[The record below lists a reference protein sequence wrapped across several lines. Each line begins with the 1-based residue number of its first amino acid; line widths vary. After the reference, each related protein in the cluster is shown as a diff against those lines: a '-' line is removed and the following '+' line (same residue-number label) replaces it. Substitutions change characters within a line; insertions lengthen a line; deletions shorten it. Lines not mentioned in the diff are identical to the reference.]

1 MAFDLV
7 TMNSASDDRDGDLG
21 REGDTGLWYGVLGID
36 RAMDSALLRRKF
48 SLGAPYSLRRLRVGA
63 TTLNSACGWLFYVQ
77 SLKGNG

>member
-1 MAFDLV
+1 MAFDV
-7 TMNSASDDRDGDLG
+7 MMIDSDSDAGDGDLG
-21 REGDTGLWYGVLGID
+21 REGETRRWFGVLGID
-36 RAMDSALLRRKF
+36 HAMDSALLRRKC